1 MSGGDP
7 VEVIGTSY
15 ELYAMEINI
24 QKARQEIK
32 EAALGDDLL
41 DDLGIGGLSD
51 QIKELNLAE
60 LLEHPPPGIDEAVA
74 VSQVS
79 ASSAPLSTVRVHG
92 RTGGSVS
99 EESRVQ

>member
-24 QKARQEIK
+24 QNARQEIK
-32 EAALGDDLL
+32 DAALGDDLL

-60 LLEHPPPGIDEAVA
+60 LLENPPPGIDEAVA

-79 ASSAPLSTVRVHG
+79 ESSLLTFKVRAHG
-92 RTGGSVS
+92 LNRWCSF
-99 EESRVQ
+99 